1 LYLDL
6 SKNPSE
12 WECPNDISV
21 VFFCAGISS
30 IRICE
35 ENPRLTY
42 LVNVT
47 NTIKLIERLVQKGLN
62 VIFLSSNMVFD
73 GLSPYAT
80 VNQYPNPKTE
90 YGRQKFDA
98 ENMLLKLGSL
108 VSIVRIT
115 KIINLK
121 HRLINNW
128 VNSLK
133 RKEIIFPFEDMFL
146 SPIHTS
152 TLVEILSN
160 IAKNKV
166 GGLMHLSSDK
176 DITYLDLAYKIA
188 KVIGEDKTLI
198 KPISFRNGDYN
209 LKFINHHTSL
219 KINSTVNQLGIKPPT
234 IVEAVLQLEK
244 EYIDAC

>member
-1 LYLDL
+1 MYLDL
-6 SKNPSE
+6 SKDPSE

-30 IRICE
+30 IKICE

-47 NTIKLIERLVQKGLN
+47 NTVRLIERLMKKGLSI
-62 VIFLSSNMVFD
+62 IFLSSNMVFD

-80 VNQYPNPKTE
+80 VNQYPKPKTE

-115 KIINLK
+115 KIINFQHK
-121 HRLINNW
+121 LINNW
-128 VNSLK
+128 VNSLQ
-133 RKEIIFPFEDMFL
+133 RKEIIYPFEDMFL
-146 SPIHTS
+146 SPIHTF
-152 TLVEILSN
+152 TLVEALSL
-160 IAKNKV
+160 IAKNKA
-166 GGLMHLSSDK
+166 GGLMHLSSNK

-188 KVIGEDKTLI
+188 KVIGEDKNLI
-198 KPISFRNGDYN
+198 QPISFRDKFYN
-209 LKFINHHTSL
+209 IKYNNIHTTL
-219 KINSTVNQLGIKPPT
+219 KINSTINQLGIKQPT
-234 IVEAVLQLEK
+234 ILETVSQLEK